1 MTVMTI
7 GFRQYF
13 KTTAK
18 IDSQINDRCRRREMV
33 VLTATCKNGLIQLD
47 QRLPD
52 DLEGKQI
59 QVMVQEVLPIVRK
72 RRQAGSAAGQIWIA
86 PDFDAPLDDF
96 QEYM

>member
-1 MTVMTI
+1 
-7 GFRQYF
+7 
-13 KTTAK
+13 
-18 IDSQINDRCRRREMV
+18 MV

-59 QVMVQEVLPIVRK
+59 QIVVQEMLPIVRK
-72 RRQAGSAAGQIWIA
+72 RRQAGSAAGQILMA

-96 QEYM
+96 QDYM